1 MRNLIAILFLAAT
14 ALGQADAPQL
24 QPDDA
29 IRIREFYRFAEQI
42 QDKVWP
48 GWSKVPA
55 PLLLVTEKTEFL
67 ACPPAPPNG
76 FQKIGDDLYA
86 RPRQFPVQ
94 LQATFPLLGPPAL
107 IAVGRPKN
115 TESGSSTPWLIM
127 VMHERFHQLQY
138 AQPGYYEAVQKL
150 GLSKGFV
157 RHLYSCIQQVAQ
169 LRKFIGDIAIVV
181 WERVTFQLWQEG
193 VARYTQIKV
202 AEAAADYKPSAD
214 FAALSD
220 YEPFATVAAKARG
233 ETLEELKR
241 LELPKQRRI
250 VVYSFGGAE
259 GLLLDRVN
267 PKWRDSYFQHLLT
280 TEQLFE

>member
-67 ACPPAPPNG
+67 ERPPAPPNG

-127 VMHERFHQLQY
+127 VMHECFHQLQY

-150 GLSKGFV
+150 GLSKGNNDASWMLRYSFPYDNGDV
-157 RHLYSCIQQVAQ
+157 ADKFSKLRDLLYA
-169 LRKFIGDIAIVV
+169 A
-181 WERVTFQLWQEG
+181 VT
-193 VARYTQIKV
+193 ASD
-202 AEAAADYKPSAD
+202 EA
-214 FAALSD
+214 FAN
-220 YEPFATVAAKARG
+220 AAKRYMSERKKNSLPGWQKTIASIWNFSYGRKASPG
-233 ETLEELKR
+233 TPRSKSPKR
-241 LELPKQRRI
+241 PRI
-250 VVYSFGGAE
+250 TSQALISPRYRITS
-259 GLLLDRVN
+259 LSLR
-267 PKWRDSYFQHLLT
+267 
-280 TEQLFE
+280 